1 MQCFLMQSKNLI
13 SKQRFKVGAKKSKK
27 VTVIYDSLWNVIQ
40 KGTNFHIHISLCI
53 NIYL

>member
-27 VTVIYDSLWNVIQ
+27 VTVIYDSL
-40 KGTNFHIHISLCI
+40 
-53 NIYL
+53 